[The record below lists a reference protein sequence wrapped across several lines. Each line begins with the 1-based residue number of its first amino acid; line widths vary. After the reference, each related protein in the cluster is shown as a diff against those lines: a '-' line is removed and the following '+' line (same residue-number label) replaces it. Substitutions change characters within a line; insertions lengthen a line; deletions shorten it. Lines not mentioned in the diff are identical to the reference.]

1 MFIIVLMKKF
11 TELQLIQQHSENAHE
26 FIRKAKKDKPSD
38 TYDYFFVLV
47 MVFAIAL
54 FGYIVKGQW
63 WVILGDGQFNRLWEI
78 LPGARYLLAIIISPY
93 ILTLLAA
100 IYWLQ
105 RLLLELSR
113 GLFFSSKCMHCLK
126 WLAWLSLFSVLFSM
140 LWPLLVS
147 LLIETQHDIEL
158 NILPLS
164 LLATLCLPIV
174 VHLLSAAREL
184 DQENKEII

>member
-1 MFIIVLMKKF
+1 MHMTSLEKLKKTSYLVRMIIFFILIIVFIIALYGY
-11 TELQLIQQHSENAHE
+11 I
-26 FIRKAKKDKPSD
+26 AKKE
-38 TYDYFFVLV
+38 
-47 MVFAIAL
+47 
-54 FGYIVKGQW
+54 W

-78 LPGARYLLAIIISPY
+78 LPGAHYSLAIIICPL

-113 GLFFSSKCMHCLK
+113 GLFFSSKCMQCLK
-126 WLAWLSLFSVLFSM
+126 WLAWLSLFSVLYNM
-140 LWPLLVS
+140 LWPLLAS
-147 LLIETQHDIEL
+147 LLIETQHGIEL
-158 NILPLS
+158 NIRPIS